1 MEEREGELRWDG
13 LCSRDAATRAA
24 ALDNVGQAV
33 LRRSQSVA
41 PGRAAAGLPAAAVR
55 DGLSEALVRLLMLSK
70 RCPFRD
76 VRERS
81 EAILSGVQVG
91 AAGAGGCEG
100 RVLGGGGRE
109 KC

>member
-41 PGRAAAGLPAAAVR
+41 PGRAAGGLPAAAAR
-55 DGLSEALVRLLMLSK
+55 DGLSEALVHLLMLSK

-81 EAILSGVQVG
+81 EAILSSVQVG
-91 AAGAGGCEG
+91 AAGKVG
-100 RVLGGGGRE
+100 
-109 KC
+109 